1 MVVGATRDELGWECS
16 LTLNFTCFTIS
27 EIFQNAVCRFY
38 GEPGMRGSK
47 NTSTLA
53 EWGLLAVNGAPPDEI
68 PDHQKR
74 AIFNAME

>member
-1 MVVGATRDELGWECS
+1 M
-16 LTLNFTCFTIS
+16 IS
-27 EIFQNAVCRFY
+27 EIFQNAVCRFC
-38 GEPGMRGSK
+38 GEPGMRGGK

-53 EWGLLAVNGAPPDEI
+53 ECGLLAINGAPPDEI